1 MSYMYVPRG
10 MEWMVVFTFIY
21 VALQLGVTV
30 SEQAAAYFL
39 VWS

>member
-1 MSYMYVPRG
+1 MSDMYVPRG
-10 MEWMVVFTFIY
+10 IEWMVFTFIH